1 MTDQEL
7 KALFE
12 EEARMAS
19 QDAQVP
25 AAGQIWWR
33 SAIRARGEAAHTAA
47 RPMIWLQALTGA
59 GTVGMALGGLT
70 TAWPWLQET
79 TRQLVPSITPS
90 FMSGLPVSLILAV
103 GAAVVAAPIAFYLA
117 VPRD

>member
-12 EEARMAS
+12 HEARVAS
-19 QDAQVP
+19 QDVHVP

-33 SAIRARGEAAHTAA
+33 SAIRARGESAHTAA
-47 RPMIWLQALTGA
+47 RPMVWLQALAGA

-70 TAWPWLQET
+70 IAWPWLQET
-79 TRQLVPSITPS
+79 LRQLLPSIAPA
-90 FMSGLPVSLILAV
+90 FVSGLPVSVILAV
-103 GAAVVAAPIAFYLA
+103 GAALIAAPIAFYLT